1 MQDPLREQLQ
11 LLARTLQPHG
21 ISLIVG
27 GGYGL
32 LLRTEHIRQSGLRTR
47 FPALPTARSTS
58 DIDIFLSAELIT
70 DLEKFNRIRATLD
83 QLGYTP
89 IETAKFYQFVLP
101 ITYAGFERGIKID
114 LLAAPATGD
123 NLKRVK
129 QDDRRIKPRG
139 AEGLHAHTTPEALTV
154 EENALPL
161 NIGSREDPLFVYVP
175 HPFSYLL
182 LKLFALRDQLENE
195 EKGFGAYHAFDIY
208 RTIGLMTAGEW
219 DEACALRDRYLL
231 IDPLPEACELVRD
244 LFGEIG
250 SKGIGRVLDHAERVG
265 EVISEETLR
274 GLCGDLRELF
284 PIRRPEP

>member
-11 LLARTLQPHG
+11 LLARTLQPNG

-32 LLRTEHIRQSGLRTR
+32 LLRTEHIRRSGLRTR
-47 FPALPTARSTS
+47 FAALPTARSTS
-58 DIDIFLSAELIT
+58 DIDIFLSAEVIT
-70 DLEKFNRIRATLD
+70 DLEKFNKIRESLD
-83 QLGYTP
+83 QLGYVP

-114 LLAAPATGD
+114 LLAAPARGE
-123 NLKRVK
+123 NLNHVR

-161 NIGSREDPLFVYVP
+161 DIGSKEDPLVVYVP

-195 EKGFGAYHAFDIY
+195 AKGFGAYHAFDIY
-208 RTIGLMTAGEW
+208 RTVGLATAVEW

-231 IDPLPEACELVRD
+231 VDPVPEACELVRD

-250 SKGIGRVLDHAERVG
+250 SKGISRLLDHAEKVG
-265 EVISEETLR
+265 ELISEETLR
-274 GLCGDLRELF
+274 SLCDDLRELL
-284 PIRRPEP
+284 PIRREP